1 MTTVTVMMI
10 DTTMIDTMM
19 IDTTMIDTM
28 IDTGVFYLIFV
39 FLL

>member
-39 FLL
+39 FLI